1 MIELE
6 KKVLNTI
13 KEYKLIQT
21 GDKIVVGVSGGPD
34 SICLLNVLN
43 NLKKY
48 LEIDIFVAHINHMIR
63 KEADEETKYV
73 QDFCKKIG
81 VDCFIKRANVIKL
94 SEESKIGTE
103 ETGRKIRYDFF
114 REIKQK
120 TNSNKIATAHN
131 LNDNA
136 ETVLMNI
143 IRGSGSTGLKGIEPI
158 RNDLIRPIIKCK
170 RDEIESYCNDLELNP
185 KFDKSNE
192 ENIYTRNKIRNLLL
206 PYLKENFNP
215 NIIET
220 INRLSELLKQEND
233 YFDEVTEEEYKK
245 LLIENDANKIVLDLK
260 LFNLLKKVIK
270 SRIILYTINNLLGSS
285 QGIEKI
291 NIEDII
297 KLCGN
302 NIGNKYL
309 VPNKNIKVL
318 VKNKKIF
325 FIKNA

>member
-13 KEYKLIQT
+13 KKYKLIED
-21 GDKIVVGVSGGPD
+21 GDKIVIGVSGGPD
-34 SICLLNVLN
+34 SICLLSILN
-43 NLKKY
+43 NLKEK
-48 LEIDIFVAHINHMIR
+48 LNFEIVVAHINHMIR
-63 KEADEETKYV
+63 EEAEAETEYV
-73 QDFCKKIG
+73 QEFCKKIG
-81 VDCFIKRANVIKL
+81 VECFVKRVNVIQL
-94 SEESKIGTE
+94 SEENKVGTE

-114 REIKQK
+114 REVKQK

-131 LNDNA
+131 SNDNA

-158 RNDLIRPIIKCK
+158 RNDLIRPIIKCG
-170 RDEIESYCNDLELNP
+170 RDEIESYCELLKLNP

-233 YFDEVTEEEYKK
+233 YLAEVTKEEYIS
-245 LLIENDANKIVLDLK
+245 LLLEHDETKIVLDLK
-260 LFNLLKKVIK
+260 SFNLLKKVIK
-270 SRIILYTINNLLGSS
+270 SRVILYTINNLLGSS

-297 KLCGN
+297 KLCEK

-309 VPNKNIKVL
+309 IPNKNIKIL

>member
-13 KEYKLIQT
+13 KEYMLIET

-43 NLKKY
+43 NLKDVLKF
-48 LEIDIFVAHINHMIR
+48 EIFVAHINHMIR
-63 KEADEETKYV
+63 EEADSETEYV
-73 QDFCKKIG
+73 RGFCKKIG
-81 VDCFIKRANVIKL
+81 VECFVKRVDVIKL
-94 SEESKIGTE
+94 ADKCKMGTE

-143 IRGSGSTGLKGIEPI
+143 IRGTGSSGLKGIEPLKQ
-158 RNDLIRPIIKCK
+158 DLIRPIIKCK
-170 RDEIESYCNDLELNP
+170 RDEIENYCNILNLNP
-185 KFDKSNE
+185 KFDKSND

-220 INRLSELLKQEND
+220 INRMSELLKQEND
-233 YFDEVTEEEYKK
+233 YFDEVTRQEYTK
-245 LLIENDANKIVLDLK
+245 LLLECDEAKIVLDLK
-260 LFNLLKKVIK
+260 LFNLQKKVIK
-270 SRIILYTINNLLGSS
+270 SKIILYTINNLLGSS

-297 KLCGN
+297 RLCEN

-309 VPNKNIKVL
+309 SPNKNIRIL

>member
-1 MIELE
+1 MLE

-13 KEYKLIQT
+13 KEYKLIED
-21 GDKIVVGVSGGPD
+21 GDRIVIGVSGGPD
-34 SICLLNVLN
+34 SICLLSILN
-43 NLKKY
+43 KLKKK
-48 LEIDIFVAHINHMIR
+48 LNFEIVVAHINHMIR
-63 KEADEETKYV
+63 EEADLETEYV
-73 QDFCKKIG
+73 KEFCENIG
-81 VDCFIKRANVIKL
+81 VECFIKKVNVLQL
-94 SEESKIGTE
+94 SKESKLGTE

-114 REIKQK
+114 REIKKK

-131 LNDNA
+131 SNDNA

-143 IRGSGSTGLKGIEPI
+143 IRGSGSVGLKGIEPI

-170 RDEIESYCNDLELNP
+170 RDEIESYCEILKLNP
-185 KFDKSNE
+185 KFDKSNR
-192 ENIYTRNKIRNLLL
+192 ENIYTRNKVRNLLL

-233 YFDEVTEEEYKK
+233 YLDEVTKEEYKK
-245 LLIENDANKIVLDLK
+245 VLLESDETKIVLDLK
-260 LFNLLKKVIK
+260 SFNLLKRVIK
-270 SRIILYTINNLLGSS
+270 SRVILYTINNLLGNS

-297 KLCGN
+297 KLCDN

-309 VPNKNIKVL
+309 IPNKNIKIL
-318 VKNKKIF
+318 LKNKNIF